1 LVELKSKD
9 HVRSISISDD
19 AHDRVLFEG
28 DLGRLLEVS
37 IIECSAFEVVGE
49 NGVLRMEIGEDVLR
63 RVLESPD
70 RELSLSSEVGS
81 YTNTNTKRGGENE
94 KKGNRIVNDTAVHGK
109 YFRLYHSD
117 GALASQ
123 RP

>member
-1 LVELKSKD
+1 MISKK
-9 HVRSISISDD
+9 HVRSISISDE

-37 IIECSAFEVVGE
+37 IIECSALEMVGE
-49 NGVLRMEIGEDVLR
+49 NGVLRMEIGEKVLQ

-81 YTNTNTKRGGENE
+81 YTSTK
-94 KKGNRIVNDTAVHGK
+94 KK
-109 YFRLYHSD
+109 
-117 GALASQ
+117 
-123 RP
+123 

>member
-1 LVELKSKD
+1 MKSKK
-9 HVRSISISDD
+9 HVRSISISDE

-37 IIECSAFEVVGE
+37 IIECSALEIVGE
-49 NGVLRMEIGEDVLR
+49 YGVLRMEVDEDVLQ

-81 YTNTNTKRGGENE
+81 DTSTKKRGE
-94 KKGNRIVNDTAVHGK
+94 
-109 YFRLYHSD
+109 
-117 GALASQ
+117 
-123 RP
+123 

>member
-1 LVELKSKD
+1 MGSKK
-9 HVRSISISDD
+9 HVRSISISDQ

-37 IIECSAFEVVGE
+37 IIECSALEMVGE
-49 NGVLRMEIGEDVLR
+49 NGVLRIEIDEDVLQ

-81 YTNTNTKRGGENE
+81 YTSTKKPRGE
-94 KKGNRIVNDTAVHGK
+94 KKNEV
-109 YFRLYHSD
+109 
-117 GALASQ
+117 
-123 RP
+123 

>member
-9 HVRSISISDD
+9 QVRSISISDES
-19 AHDRVLFEG
+19 HDRVLFEG

-37 IIECSAFEVVGE
+37 IIESSALEMIGE
-49 NGVLRMEIGEDVLR
+49 NGVLRMEIDEDVLQ

-81 YTNTNTKRGGENE
+81 YTSTKKRGE
-94 KKGNRIVNDTAVHGK
+94 KNK
-109 YFRLYHSD
+109 
-117 GALASQ
+117 
-123 RP
+123 